1 MDSFRIVEYVDIA
14 APRHE
19 VFATVTHCERRLQLC
34 PLWGAIRLVSVS
46 ADYPAA
52 GSRWLSAPAQEPAGV
67 YPSVVTDYQPAQR
80 FAYYTTTAVRAAVA
94 WTFQDVA
101 AGTRV
106 IYQEEFAADEAQV
119 GEIAAQVRQVVRDW
133 LRNIKRYSEL
143 RRTRFER
150 LLRWLADHYYLK
162 LRPDQRNVIATILI
176 MHFIGA
182 IASVMAIVAFGFTR
196 LF

>member
-1 MDSFRIVEYVDIA
+1 MDTVRVVEYVDIA

-19 VFATVTHCERRLQLC
+19 VFATVTDCERRFQLC
-34 PLWGAIRLVSVS
+34 PLWGTIRLISVS

-52 GSRWLSAPAQEPAGV
+52 GSRWLSAPAQEPARV
-67 YPSVVTDYQPAQR
+67 YPTVVTDYRPAQR
-80 FAYYTTTAVRAAVA
+80 FAYYTATDGQAAVI

-106 IYQEEFAADEAQV
+106 IYQEEFAADEARAD
-119 GEIAAQVRQVVRDW
+119 EIMAQVRQIVRGW
-133 LRNIKRYSEL
+133 LLNIKRYSEL

-162 LRPDQRNVIATILI
+162 LRPDQRSVVVTILMI
-176 MHFIGA
+176 HFVGT

>member
-1 MDSFRIVEYVDIA
+1 MDTVRVVEYVDIA

-19 VFATVTHCERRLQLC
+19 VFTTVTNCERRLQLC

-52 GSRWLSAPAQEPAGV
+52 GSRWLSAPAQETADV
-67 YPSVVTDYQPAQR
+67 YPSIVTDYQPAQR
-80 FAYYTTTAVRAAVA
+80 FAYYTATDGQAVVT

-119 GEIAAQVRQVVRDW
+119 DEITAQVRQVVRDW